1 MTLLAKSQMGAISV
15 STAFIP
21 SLAGSGGLGRLQLA
35 VAKGISLTVGGAG
48 TPRCSHIS
56 IREKAV
62 FLGKLCCVGC

>member
-1 MTLLAKSQMGAISV
+1 MTLLAKSQVGAISV

-21 SLAGSGGLGRLQLA
+21 SLAGSGGLERLQLA
-35 VAKGISLTVGGAG
+35 VAKGISLTVGVAG
-48 TPRCSHIS
+48 TPQRAHIS